1 MEELIKVREKG
12 QITLPL
18 YMRRNLHLEQG
29 DLVLAK
35 IVDNTLV
42 LIPQEIIDKDQAWF
56 WSERWQKMELEAEQ
70 DIQKGRVKSFDS
82 VEELFDDIEKAAS
95 DNEDGQVQKK
105 RP

>member
-56 WSERWQKMELEAEQ
+56 WSERWQEMELEAEQ

-95 DNEDGQVQKK
+95 DNEDGPVQKK

>member
-18 YMRRNLHLEQG
+18 YMRRKLHLEQG
-29 DLVLAK
+29 DLILAK
-35 IVDNTLV
+35 MVDNTLV

-56 WSERWQKMELEAEQ
+56 WSERWQNMESEAER
-70 DIQKGRVKSFDS
+70 DIQKGKVKSFDT
-82 VEELFDDIEKAAS
+82 VEELFDDIERAAS
-95 DNEDGQVQKK
+95 DNEDSPVRKK

>member
-1 MEELIKVREKG
+1 
-12 QITLPL
+12 
-18 YMRRNLHLEQG
+18 
-29 DLVLAK
+29 
-35 IVDNTLV
+35 
-42 LIPQEIIDKDQAWF
+42 
-56 WSERWQKMELEAEQ
+56 MELEAEQ